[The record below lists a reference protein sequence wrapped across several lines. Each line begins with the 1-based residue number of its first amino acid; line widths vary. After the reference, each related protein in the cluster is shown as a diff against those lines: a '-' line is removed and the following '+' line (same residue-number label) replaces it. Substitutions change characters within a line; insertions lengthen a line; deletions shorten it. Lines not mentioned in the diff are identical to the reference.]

1 MVVKYNT
8 VSLRHKHS
16 PETLFIHIN
25 QCIHIVLAFT
35 SNARQLIIHFKAFLS
50 TKISFL
56 KISFLKISFLKIS
69 FFFSKIL
76 SHFILFDFSK
86 FFFFRK
92 YCSQLTGQ
100 RYCSLII
107 FTDYCSWINVHE
119 LLFMDQCSR
128 ITIGHNTKIV
138 LQPWTKISK
147 KSAEKSPKYLF
158 SVGLEKKN
166 AWKIRLPE
174 KSVENRVYRRFFA
187 EKSEVSDM
195 SVEKLGVSS
204 TRCKAR

>member
-56 KISFLKISFLKIS
+56 KISF
-69 FFFSKIL
+69 FFSKIL

-86 FFFFRK
+86 FFFFFRK

-100 RYCSLII
+100 RYCSLILFI
-107 FTDYCSWINVHE
+107 DYCSWINVHE

-138 LQPWTKISK
+138 LQPWTKILK
-147 KSAEKSPKYLF
+147 KSAEKSPKYRF

-195 SVEKLGVSS
+195 SVEKSGVSS